1 MLILHFV
8 AKWNAC
14 TEILTQFTERQNKK
28 ARTDAFDI
36 PPSPVN
42 GIDKRI
48 TDIRRQYNHQNGE
61 RKAADLIDGK
71 RLIDLLHLHKKNP
84 RDVITQQAKLIIFSR
99 IWFHLSH

>member
-1 MLILHFV
+1 MLILHFITMG
-8 AKWNAC
+8 NAC

-36 PPSPVN
+36 PPPPVN

-48 TDIRRQYNHQNGE
+48 TYIRRQHTHQNGE

-71 RLIDLLHLHKKNP
+71 RLINLLYLHQKKN
-84 RDVITQQAKLIIFSR
+84 IKILLLSKLN
-99 IWFHLSH
+99 